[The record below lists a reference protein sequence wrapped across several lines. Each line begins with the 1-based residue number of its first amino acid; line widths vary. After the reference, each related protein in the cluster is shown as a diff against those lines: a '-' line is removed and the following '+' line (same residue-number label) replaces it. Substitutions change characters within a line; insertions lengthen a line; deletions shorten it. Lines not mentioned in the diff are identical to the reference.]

1 MTSYTGGCSCGGVRF
16 AIDDYLYVLACH
28 CNACKKRT
36 GSVFG
41 MSVVVEKTSVAT
53 FQGMTKTFT
62 RTAESARTVD
72 YEFCPNCGTTIRWRI
87 EAAPTRQMFA
97 GGAFDDMSKLYVAG
111 EMCTDTAIPW
121 ARIGC
126 ELSRSGEPDPD
137 FRAAMIE
144 RAKMLLR

>member
-1 MTSYTGGCSCGGVRF
+1 
-16 AIDDYLYVLACH
+16 
-28 CNACKKRT
+28 
-36 GSVFG
+36 
-41 MSVVVEKTSVAT
+41 
-53 FQGMTKTFT
+53 MTKTFT

-87 EAAPTRQMFA
+87 EAVPTRQMFA

-111 EMCTDTAIPW
+111 EMYTDTAIPW

-126 ELSRSGEPDPD
+126 ELSRSGEPDLD